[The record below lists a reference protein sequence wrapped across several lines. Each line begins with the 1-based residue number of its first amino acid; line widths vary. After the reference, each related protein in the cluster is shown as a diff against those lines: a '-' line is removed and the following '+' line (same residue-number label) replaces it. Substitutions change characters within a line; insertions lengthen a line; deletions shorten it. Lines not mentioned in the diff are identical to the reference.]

1 MRSLKEISDRKI
13 IQIALIL
20 WALVGVGA
28 LITGNGEFAIS
39 ALVAIALGLYG
50 LRIMRKREMGKARE
64 N

>member
-20 WALVGVGA
+20 WVLVGVGA
-28 LITGNGEFAIS
+28 LITGNGKFAIS
-39 ALVAIALGLYG
+39 ALIAITLGLYG
-50 LRIMRKREMGKARE
+50 LRIMRKREKDKAGE

>member
-13 IQIALIL
+13 IQIAIIL

-28 LITGNGEFAIS
+28 LIAGYGQFAIS
-39 ALVAIALGLYG
+39 AAIAITLGLYG
-50 LRIMRKREMGKARE
+50 LRVMRKRGSDKTRE

>member
-39 ALVAIALGLYG
+39 ALIAIALGLYG
-50 LRIMRKREMGKARE
+50 LRIMRKRKTDKTRE